1 MLLHAVPTHNTTHI
15 IYIAVV
21 ITDKRYCS
29 YNGANTYT
37 TESTDYTVC
46 ATVSSI
52 VNSNSS
58 NNFTAIA
65 AAATV
70 AAAATAATVT
80 TQQYHIHIFK
90 LSNTTGNS
98 ITTA

>member
-29 YNGANTYT
+29 YSGANTCT

-46 ATVSSI
+46 ATVSLM
-52 VNSNSS
+52 VNS
-58 NNFTAIA
+58 TRHLQIAIFL
-65 AAATV
+65 
-70 AAAATAATVT
+70 
-80 TQQYHIHIFK
+80 QQQQQ
-90 LSNTTGNS
+90 
-98 ITTA
+98 